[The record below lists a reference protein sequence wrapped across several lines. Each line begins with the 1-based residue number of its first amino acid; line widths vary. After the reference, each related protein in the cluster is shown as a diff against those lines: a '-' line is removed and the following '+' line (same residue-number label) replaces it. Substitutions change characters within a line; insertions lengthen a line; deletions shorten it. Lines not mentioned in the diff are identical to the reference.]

1 MHHPKIYVE
10 KVNKLFLYSILL
22 VISFILKKLNILA
35 IATALGSIIFT
46 LHWNTKPKPKNG
58 ILRIADISILFVNIF
73 VYFYYLFIFKSY
85 IGLVIF
91 FIALMFYK
99 IAFIKNDYKTHISAM
114 VMSQLC
120 GIMIIIYKK

>member
-10 KVNKLFLYSILL
+10 KANKLFFYSNLL

-35 IATALGSIIFT
+35 ITTTIGNIIFT

-58 ILRIADISILFVNIF
+58 ILRIADITILFVNIF

-91 FIALMFYK
+91 LIALIFYI

-114 VMSQLC
+114 IMSQLC